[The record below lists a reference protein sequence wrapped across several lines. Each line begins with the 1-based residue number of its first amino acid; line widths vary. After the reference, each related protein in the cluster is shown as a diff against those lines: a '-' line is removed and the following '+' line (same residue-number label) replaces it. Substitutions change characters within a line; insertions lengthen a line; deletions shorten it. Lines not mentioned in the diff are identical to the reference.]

1 MEPAEI
7 RVFKGVM
14 LMSKLIPICFLHENE
29 ADNIVLFNSSDKQFF
44 FTTLPLKFIK
54 KTVSNTFR
62 TSRLFLKALSLN
74 L

>member
-14 LMSKLIPICFLHENE
+14 LMSKLIPICFLHENK

-44 FTTLPLKFIK
+44 LQLC
-54 KTVSNTFR
+54 
-62 TSRLFLKALSLN
+62 L
-74 L
+74 